1 MSRVTSIAVLAA
13 LLGAASPGPAARAD
27 APDAGLQHRDI
38 KALSAE
44 RVDDLLSGRGMGLG
58 LAAELNGYPGP
69 RHVLEL
75 ADRLGLTP
83 GQRDE
88 TERMFREVQTSAVAL
103 GERIVAGEAGL
114 DELFSGGQASEAAI
128 RQATLELGR
137 LEGELRALHL
147 GYHLAMR
154 DLLTREQS
162 AAYQELRGYRD
173 HGSGHRRGSH

>member
-1 MSRVTSIAVLAA
+1 MRILVLGFLTTVGMAQGG
-13 LLGAASPGPAARAD
+13 LAASPEARY
-27 APDAGLQHRDI
+27 AGLQHRDI
-38 KALSAE
+38 KALSPE
-44 RVDDLLSGRGMGLG
+44 HVDDLLSGRGMGLA

-75 ADRLGLTP
+75 AGRLGLTP
-83 GQRDE
+83 EQRGE
-88 TERMFREVQTSAVAL
+88 TERLFREMQTRAVAL

-128 RQATLELGR
+128 RDATLELGR

-154 DLLTREQS
+154 DLLTNEQT
-162 AAYQELRGYRD
+162 AAYQELRGYRG